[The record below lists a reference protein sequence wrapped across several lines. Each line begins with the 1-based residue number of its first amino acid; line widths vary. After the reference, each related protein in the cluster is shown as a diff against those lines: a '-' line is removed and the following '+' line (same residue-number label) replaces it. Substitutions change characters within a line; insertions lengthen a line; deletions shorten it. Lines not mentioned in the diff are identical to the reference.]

1 MSITLP
7 VRPATTCIE
16 EFRWFVWRQRPCTAT
31 LATKSLVG
39 LSEDNEQYQ
48 KKINF
53 PILLVHDPQLDFI
66 LRTVGTDF
74 FNNRTGRTEPFL
86 K

>member
-1 MSITLP
+1 MWYQKLH
-7 VRPATTCIE
+7 CG
-16 EFRWFVWRQRPCTAT
+16 
-31 LATKSLVG
+31 ATKSLVG
-39 LSEDNEQYQ
+39 LCEDNEQYQ
-48 KKINF
+48 KKKHNF

-74 FNNRTGRTEPFL
+74 LNNRTGRTEPFI